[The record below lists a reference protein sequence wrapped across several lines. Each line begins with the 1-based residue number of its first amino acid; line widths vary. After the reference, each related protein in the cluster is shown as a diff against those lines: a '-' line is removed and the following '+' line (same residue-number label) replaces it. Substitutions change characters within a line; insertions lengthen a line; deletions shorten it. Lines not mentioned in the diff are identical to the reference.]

1 MTEGTKNILYAV
13 FWAASI
19 AATFFIAKSVEEN
32 KSNKELS
39 NLNYQIDT
47 SRVYWNRKDSLST
60 LKFDSLVNGRI
71 IKDTEYIYAQNKI
84 SYKYVY
90 KKDSLRMLP
99 IDSNIKFLTKRLTN
113 K

>member
-60 LKFDSLVNGRI
+60 LKFDSLVNSRI
-71 IKDTEYIYAQNKI
+71 LKDSVYIYNQNKI
-84 SYKYVY
+84 IVKYAF
-90 KKDSLRMLP
+90 KKDSMRLLP
-99 IDSNIKFLTKRLTN
+99 LDSNLRYLTKRLTN

>member
-1 MTEGTKNILYAV
+1 MTEGTKNIIYAA

-19 AATFFIAKSVEEN
+19 ATTIFIIKDSEQI
-32 KSNKELS
+32 KTDL
-39 NLNYQIDT
+39 LNYQIDVL
-47 SRVYWNRKDSLST
+47 RNDLHKNDSLST
-60 LKFDSLVNGRI
+60 LKFDSLVNSRI
-71 IKDTEYIYAQNKI
+71 LKDSVYIYNQNKI
-84 SYKYVY
+84 IVKYAF